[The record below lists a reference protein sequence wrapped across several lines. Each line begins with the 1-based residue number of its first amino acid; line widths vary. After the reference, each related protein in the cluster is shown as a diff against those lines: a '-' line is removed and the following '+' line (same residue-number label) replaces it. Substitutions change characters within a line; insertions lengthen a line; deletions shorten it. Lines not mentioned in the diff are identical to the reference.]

1 MWKRTKNFLG
11 LFLPVPA
18 RSFHRQARAMKTKH
32 DHDMQEIK
40 DTLAIMSTTLAAL
53 QATVESTRQVAA
65 DTQGIVR
72 EGQGEISNLSARSMT
87 IQDRTNVLCKS
98 VDGVETTVESIQ
110 VQVGTIKTVTDAIHN
125 SVDHTHEAI
134 ETLQD
139 TAATTDTKT
148 TTLHESVTGLETTL
162 DSIQGQVGNINTVAN
177 AIHNSVDETHEAIET
192 LQDTAATTDTKT
204 TTLHESVTGL
214 EATLDAIQGQVGN
227 INTVANA
234 IHNSVDHTHEAI
246 ETLQD
251 TAATTDTKTTTLTES
266 VAGLET
272 TLDAIQG
279 QVGTIKTATD
289 AIHNS
294 VDHTHEAIETLQDT
308 AATTD
313 TKTTTLTE
321 SVAGLETTVG
331 TLDQLVHTTRNS
343 VDEVVWSSIFQ
354 NTIQKCDWLTDKNF
368 SPGRWAAGYPFLYI
382 LFRTLRD
389 AGPTRILELGL
400 GETTRLISQYCR
412 ANPNVEHLV
421 VESDSTWVDF
431 FRKSFDVPANTE
443 IIRLPLAYRPYKT
456 TDSIRVYEGFHDH
469 LAHGEYDL
477 ICIDGPM
484 GADMRSYDRI
494 DSLSLLPDHLAG
506 SFTIIVDDYNR
517 ATEQNMVSEL
527 LSILNDAGIPYVKGI
542 YRGSKH
548 TLVICSEDNH
558 FLTSL

>member
-110 VQVGTIKTVTDAIHN
+110 VQVGTIKTV
-125 SVDHTHEAI
+125 
-134 ETLQD
+134 
-139 TAATTDTKT
+139 
-148 TTLHESVTGLETTL
+148 
-162 DSIQGQVGNINTVAN
+162 
-177 AIHNSVDETHEAIET
+177 
-192 LQDTAATTDTKT
+192 
-204 TTLHESVTGL
+204 
-214 EATLDAIQGQVGN
+214 
-227 INTVANA
+227 
-234 IHNSVDHTHEAI
+234 
-246 ETLQD
+246 
-251 TAATTDTKTTTLTES
+251 
-266 VAGLET
+266 
-272 TLDAIQG
+272 
-279 QVGTIKTATD
+279 TD